1 MSSEP
6 SDTQVTRR
14 LLRPGSPVLLVP
26 GLKENDGLDGE
37 NLILVEDFP
46 LELEDSGREDR
57 GIGRYLLG

>member
-14 LLRPGSPVLLVP
+14 LLRPGSPVLLLP
-26 GLKENDGLDGE
+26 GFEEKDGLDGE

>member
-26 GLKENDGLDGE
+26 ELKENDGLDGE